1 MLEKIKVQ
9 DMEFPIN
16 IYTFYTFEI
25 TQFDQNKQR
34 LPEGKNK
41 RHSWKMK
48 LGLGGLIWKLKK
60 EPDLVDRKTF
70 PTHSQQKSDMMSLA
84 LGRLNS
90 LGTLS

>member
-41 RHSWKMK
+41 RHSRKMK
-48 LGLGGLIWKLKK
+48 LGLGGLI
-60 EPDLVDRKTF
+60 
-70 PTHSQQKSDMMSLA
+70 
-84 LGRLNS
+84 
-90 LGTLS
+90 

>member
-48 LGLGGLIWKLKK
+48 LGLGGLSSFAVYQPGKK
-60 EPDLVDRKTF
+60 DDKKIMESNK
-70 PTHSQQKSDMMSLA
+70 
-84 LGRLNS
+84 
-90 LGTLS
+90 